1 MEEQNFVSVSSS
13 SSSTAASMSMIS
25 AIPNDVLANILSRLP
40 VKPLLRFRR
49 VCKGWRFL
57 IDSDDFVEAHLS
69 FAKLHQKPSFVAE
82 SDEKLYFCD
91 ANDPHFVV
99 RMRELWQNVPLEPL
113 SDDSMSILSTL
124 SWFDGI
130 CCMGIESIYAFPKRP
145 RIYQIINPA
154 TRTSVKLPK
163 SGLGCPDICQIVR
176 DPVTRVYKL
185 LLVEDVVESMYPKF
199 RAEIF
204 SIGVDASWRKLND
217 NGAYGCEW
225 PLYYRPFVNG
235 AIHWIYRGTPVTI
248 VAFDVSQERFW
259 TMRPPEDLN
268 VEEEHLDF
276 VADFRGSLCLLHF
289 DVPGLKMEFWVLQ
302 DYDNSVWVRQH
313 IADCHFLHKGVD
325 VDSVFIIYMG
335 TVNDTEIL
343 FLVKVM
349 DLMDNS
355 DENFNI
361 SYNPDRKTFE
371 SVEPR
376 VANELKYPIFNL
388 YIESLAGR
396 NTTGHENN
404 ADSGGGGDGD
414 DDDDDDYDS
423 SYDPG
428 AGDGVDNVE
437 FNFDRDDGN
446 GGDGGSS

>member
-1 MEEQNFVSVSSS
+1 
-13 SSSTAASMSMIS
+13 MSMIS
-25 AIPNDVLANILSRLP
+25 AIPSDVLANILSRLP

-49 VCKGWRFL
+49 VCKGWRSL
-57 IDSDDFVEAHLS
+57 IDSDDIVEAHLS
-69 FAKLHQKPSFVAE
+69 FAKLHQKPSFVTQW
-82 SDEKLYFCD
+82 DGNLYFCN

-99 RMRELWQNVPLEPL
+99 RMRELWQPLRGYF
-113 SDDSMSILSTL
+113 MCILSAL
-124 SWFDGI
+124 SWFDGL
-130 CCMGIESIYAFPKRP
+130 CCMGIESIYGSPERP
-145 RIYQIINPA
+145 IIYQIMNPA

-163 SGLGCPDICQIVR
+163 SGLGCPEICQIVR

-185 LLVEDVVESMYPKF
+185 LLVEIVGESMYDKF

-204 SIGVDASWRKLND
+204 SIGVDDSWRKLN
-217 NGAYGCEW
+217 GAYGSDCS
-225 PLYYRPFVNG
+225 LNCRPFVNG
-235 AIHWIYRGTPVTI
+235 AIHWIYRKTGRVVEGTPLTI

-268 VEEEHLDF
+268 
-276 VADFRGSLCLLHF
+276 
-289 DVPGLKMEFWVLQ
+289 
-302 DYDNSVWVRQH
+302 DYDNSVWLRQH
-313 IADCHFLHKGVD
+313 IADCHFLHKAGNVNM
-325 VDSVFIIYMG
+325 VSTIYMG

-349 DLMDNS
+349 FLMDDS
-355 DENFNI
+355 EDEMFNI

-371 SVEPR
+371 TVEPR
-376 VANELKYPIFNL
+376 VANELEDPIFKL

-404 ADSGGGGDGD
+404 ADSGGG
-414 DDDDDDYDS
+414 DDDDDYDS

-428 AGDGVDNVE
+428 AGDGVDNVA
-437 FNFDRDDGN
+437 FDFDRDDGN

>member
-1 MEEQNFVSVSSS
+1 MEEQNFVSVSS

-49 VCKGWRFL
+49 VCKGWRSL

-69 FAKLHQKPSFVAE
+69 FAKLHQKPSFVTQW
-82 SDEKLYFCD
+82 DENLYFCD

-99 RMRELWQNVPLEPL
+99 RMRELWQPLRGYF
-113 SDDSMSILSTL
+113 MCILAAL
-124 SWFDGI
+124 SWFDGL
-130 CCMGIESIYAFPKRP
+130 CCVGIEAIDDFPERP

-163 SGLGCPDICQIVR
+163 SGLGDPQICQIVR

-185 LLVEDVVESMYPKF
+185 LLVDFVGESMYDKF

-204 SIGVDASWRKLND
+204 SIGVDDSWRKLN
-217 NGAYGCEW
+217 GAYGSDCS
-225 PLYYRPFVNG
+225 LNCRPFVNG
-235 AIHWIYRGTPVTI
+235 AIHWIYKKTGRVVEGTPLTI

-268 VEEEHLDF
+268 VQEDLDF

-313 IADCHFLHKGVD
+313 IADCHFLHKGGHVNM
-325 VDSVFIIYMG
+325 VSTIYMG

-343 FLVKVM
+343 FLM
-349 DLMDNS
+349 SLYEGM
-355 DENFNI
+355 FNI

-371 SVEPR
+371 TVEPR
-376 VANELKYPIFNL
+376 VANELEDPIFKL

-396 NTTGHENN
+396 NTTGHEIN
-404 ADSGGGGDGD
+404 AGSGGGGDGD
-414 DDDDDDYDS
+414 DDDDDDDEDYYHS

-437 FNFDRDDGN
+437 FDFDRDDGN